1 MERKTHFFLF
11 FFALKARAAMLF
23 TAETSEVL
31 EIKNSTSA
39 ITYSSPD
46 GLTLWFPSLTSKE
59 CPDVVTKFFRMGR

>member
-46 GLTLWFPSLTSKE
+46 GLTL
-59 CPDVVTKFFRMGR
+59 